1 MDLHPSGMGN
11 VTVKSAVFP
20 ASIVTKLL
28 ADIIEPLISDN
39 LLWFNSII
47 AKKAIVKYVRICLS
61 EYLFF
66 IIH

>member
-11 VTVKSAVFP
+11 VTVKSAGFP

-39 LLWFNSII
+39 LLWYKRYFHVTETGQGSL
-47 AKKAIVKYVRICLS
+47 AEAGLS
-61 EYLFF
+61 L
-66 IIH
+66 